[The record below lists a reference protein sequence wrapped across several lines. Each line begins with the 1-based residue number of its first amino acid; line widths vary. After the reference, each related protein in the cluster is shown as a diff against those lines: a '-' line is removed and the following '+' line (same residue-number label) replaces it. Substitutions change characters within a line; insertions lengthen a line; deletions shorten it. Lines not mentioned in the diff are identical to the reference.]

1 MNEHLQELEPYNL
14 WRHFQ
19 TLCNTPRPSWQEETI
34 LGIFEQWA
42 DQQNLAHERDQAGN
56 LLIRKPATS
65 GHESAPGIVLQG
77 HVDMV
82 SEADVDSE
90 HDFSRDPIQTYCQDG
105 WLRARGT
112 TLGADNGIGVAAALA
127 ILEDKSLEHGP
138 LEVLLTFAEEVSLV
152 GARRLA
158 PNWLSSQILL
168 NLDTEEEGELCIG
181 CAGGAS
187 VSTDTTLALSPL
199 DADTQILQIS
209 ISGLTGGH
217 SGIDIHKGL
226 ANANRL
232 LARTLHAL
240 VPAGL
245 RLIDYD
251 GGRMDNAI
259 TRAATATVSLPAD
272 ANIAETLEGM
282 QATLQQELAG
292 VDDQLKLTCQPGH
305 AAQKAL
311 SREDSRRLISLLY
324 ALPYGAE
331 RMSHAA
337 PGVVET
343 SNNIGVVQLHD
354 GRLQMELMV
363 RSLVDSARDALV
375 ERLALLIELAGLPAQ
390 RGAGYPGWQ
399 PQPDSPLITHFE
411 QTHQNITGQKPVIQ
425 VIHAGLECG
434 LIGAQYPG
442 MDMISFGPTIRGAH
456 SPDERVDL
464 DSVARFYTLLKTLI
478 QDLAQS
484 EA

>member
-1 MNEHLQELEPYNL
+1 MNEHLQSLAPHHL

-19 TLCNTPRPSWQEETI
+19 TLCNTPRPSWQEDAI

-42 DQQNLAHERDQAGN
+42 NQRHLAHERDQAGN
-56 LLIRKPATS
+56 LLIRKEATP
-65 GHESAPGIVLQG
+65 GYESAPGIILQG

-82 SEADVDSE
+82 SEADTDSN
-90 HDFSRDPIQTYCQDG
+90 HDFSQDPIQTYCQDG
-105 WLRARGT
+105 WLKARGT

-127 ILEDKSLEHGP
+127 ILEDEDLTHGP

-158 PNWLSSQILL
+158 PNWLRGQILL
-168 NLDTEEEGELCIG
+168 NLDTEEEGQLCIG
-181 CAGGAS
+181 CAGGAG
-187 VSTDTTLALSPL
+187 VSTDTTLTLSPL
-199 DADTQILQIS
+199 EADTQILQMGVT
-209 ISGLTGGH
+209 GLTGGH

-240 VPAGL
+240 MPAGL

-259 TRAATATVSLPAD
+259 TRAAAATVSLPAD
-272 ANIAETLEGM
+272 ANIEATLEAM
-282 QATLQQELAG
+282 QVTLQQELAG
-292 VDDQLKLTCQPGH
+292 VDDQVKLTCQPGR

-311 SREDSRRLISLLY
+311 SRADSQRLVALLY
-324 ALPYGAE
+324 GLPYGVE

-354 GRLQMELMV
+354 GHLQIELMV

-375 ERLALLIELAGLPAQ
+375 ERLALLLELAGLPAQ

-399 PQPDSPLITHFE
+399 PQPGSPLIGQFE
-411 QTHQNITGQKPVIQ
+411 QTYQNITGNKPTIQ

-442 MDMISFGPTIRGAH
+442 IEMISFGPTIRGAH
-456 SPDERVDL
+456 SPDERVDI
-464 DSVARFYTLLKTLI
+464 DSVTRFYTLLTTLV

-484 EA
+484 GA